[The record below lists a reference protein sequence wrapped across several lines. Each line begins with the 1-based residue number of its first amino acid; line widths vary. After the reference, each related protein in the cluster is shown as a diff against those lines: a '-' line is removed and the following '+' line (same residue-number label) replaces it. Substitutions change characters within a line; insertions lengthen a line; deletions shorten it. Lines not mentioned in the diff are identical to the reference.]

1 MAYPKKK
8 EIYPKKESHS
18 KLLSKV
24 YTIKRSCGRK
34 LMYVALYW
42 GIIVRETMAWASGKV
57 LVQHVVVILL
67 IALVGGANATA
78 ICNMDLR
85 PPPSLTKPPSS

>member
-1 MAYPKKK
+1 
-8 EIYPKKESHS
+8 
-18 KLLSKV
+18 
-24 YTIKRSCGRK
+24 
-34 LMYVALYW
+34 MYVVLYW

-78 ICNMDLR
+78 ICNIDLR
-85 PPPSLTKPPSS
+85 QASQRLAGWRQPSDAAALYASNLP